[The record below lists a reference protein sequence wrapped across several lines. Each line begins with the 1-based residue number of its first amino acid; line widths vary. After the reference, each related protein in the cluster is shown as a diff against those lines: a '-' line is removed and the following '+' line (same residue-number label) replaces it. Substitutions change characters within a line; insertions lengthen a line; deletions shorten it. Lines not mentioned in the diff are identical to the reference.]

1 MIWSPVP
8 LVRVI
13 VPVLVVQPGAGTLA
27 GSIVNVADSLIFPS
41 RLADP
46 VPVTET
52 QTKLGSHGTTVPTSE
67 VLAENGSRLV
77 APANCGIAT
86 ITAITA
92 TRARVSRRVE
102 IITLLL

>member
-1 MIWSPVP
+1 MYASTATPAVGSIVQFVPLRASMIWSPVP

-27 GSIVNVADSLIFPS
+27 GSTVNVADSLIFPS

-52 QTKLGSHGTTVPTSE
+52 QTKLGLHGTTVPTSE

-77 APANCGIAT
+77 APANCGI
-86 ITAITA
+86 
-92 TRARVSRRVE
+92 
-102 IITLLL
+102 